1 MTPPPTWRSRCPPP
15 FRITGSKR
23 LQVKDGMNVEGEA
36 RKELISE
43 EEVRMLLRN
52 QSIEDPSVVRR
63 AYLEPD
69 GNLSV
74 FRNDGG

>member
-1 MTPPPTWRSRCPPP
+1 
-15 FRITGSKR
+15 
-23 LQVKDGMNVEGEA
+23 MNVEGEA